1 MKQIY
6 LLETYK
12 VLWQLVCSV
21 HSTTRVYE
29 TNATRVKM
37 SNKLWLPWIVS
48 YFQYFNMNYFFY
60 NPGVNDSVT
69 SLSNIEIPKKCIS
82 ILSQVYQ
89 TLNYLLSY
97 DYIYIKYLDTIN
109 ISKKNHLRKILILI
123 GCVFPVYRLSGT
135 HVYWHFQQFSAL

>member
-21 HSTTRVYE
+21 HSTTHVYE

-37 SNKLWLPWIVS
+37 SNKLWLPL
-48 YFQYFNMNYFFY
+48 FLTFNILIWTIFSITPASMI
-60 NPGVNDSVT
+60 
-69 SLSNIEIPKKCIS
+69 LSQVYQILKYKKKCIS

-123 GCVFPVYRLSGT
+123 GCVFPVYRLSRT